1 MSRTAENAIRKT
13 ARILTGTGLL
23 LLELCLAALLLTGCG
38 SGALPGSGGAGT
50 PAGAGSPAGSPAV
63 SEARRDFFAMDTF
76 MTLTVCGP
84 DAEEACD
91 AAVAEISRLDQL
103 FSTGN
108 PESEVSKLNAAG
120 SMVLSEDGQL
130 LVKRSLETW
139 KDTGGAFDIAIYPV
153 MDAWGFTGEERHV
166 PAPETLEKLLPLCDA
181 GKLQFDESSGEL
193 KLPEEGMM
201 IDFGG
206 VVKGYASADVIGI
219 LRSRGIGSACLN
231 LGGNV
236 QVLGKKQNGD
246 PWRIA
251 VRDPEKED
259 KYLGVL
265 HLTDTA
271 AVTSGGYERF
281 FEQNGKTYHHIIDPK
296 TGYPADNGLT
306 SVTIVTPDGTL
317 ADMLSTALFILGT
330 DRAVRYCEDH
340 RGEFDAI
347 LFTDDRKLYATAG
360 LREIL
365 QPAGS
370 VTWIAE

>member
-1 MSRTAENAIRKT
+1 MVRKV
-13 ARILTGTGLL
+13 ILLFL
-23 LLELCLAALLLTGCG
+23 SALLLAGCG
-38 SGALPGSGGAGT
+38 TVSGTGSSAAPGSTAS
-50 PAGAGSPAGSPAV
+50 AAAGSTASAAAGSTEA

-76 MTLTVCGP
+76 MTLTVYGP
-84 DAEEACD
+84 EAEKACD
-91 AAVAEISRLDQL
+91 AAVAEIDRLDQL

-108 PESEVSKLNAAG
+108 PESEVSKLNVSG
-120 SMVLSEDGQL
+120 SLVLSEDGQI

-139 KDTGGAFDIAIYPV
+139 KDTDGAFDIAIYPV

-166 PAPETLEKLLPLCDA
+166 PAPEVLAELLPLCDA
-181 GKLQFDESSGEL
+181 GKLAFDESRGEL

-201 IDFGG
+201 IDLGG

-219 LRSRGIGSACLN
+219 LRSRGIESACLN

-236 QVLGKKQNGD
+236 QVLGKKQNG
-246 PWRIA
+246 
-251 VRDPEKED
+251 
-259 KYLGVL
+259 
-265 HLTDTA
+265 
-271 AVTSGGYERF
+271 
-281 FEQNGKTYHHIIDPK
+281 KTYHHIIDPK
-296 TGYPADNGLT
+296 TGYPAENGLT

-330 DRAVRYCEDH
+330 DRAIRYCEEH

-347 LFTDDRKLYATAG
+347 LYTDDRKMYATAG

-365 QPAGS
+365 QPTGS

>member
-1 MSRTAENAIRKT
+1 MVRKV
-13 ARILTGTGLL
+13 ILLFL
-23 LLELCLAALLLTGCG
+23 SALLLAGCSSTSSVAG
-38 SGALPGSGGAGT
+38 GASSGA
-50 PAGAGSPAGSPAV
+50 AGSTEA

-76 MTLTVCGP
+76 MTLTVYGP

-91 AAVAEISRLDQL
+91 AAVAEIDRLDQL

-108 PESEVSKLNAAG
+108 PESEVSKLNASG
-120 SMVLSEDGQL
+120 SLVLSEDGQI

-139 KDTGGAFDIAIYPV
+139 KDTDGAFDIAIYPV

-166 PAPETLEKLLPLCDA
+166 PAPEVLAELLPLCDA
-181 GKLQFDESSGEL
+181 GKLAFDESRGEL

-201 IDFGG
+201 IDLGG

-219 LRSRGIGSACLN
+219 LKSRGIESACLN

-236 QVLGKKQNGD
+236 QVLGNKQNGD

-251 VRDPEKED
+251 IRDPEKED

-271 AVTSGGYERF
+271 AITSGGYERY
-281 FEQNGKTYHHIIDPK
+281 FEENGKTYHHIIDPK
-296 TGYPADNGLT
+296 TGYPAENGLI

-330 DRAVRYCEDH
+330 DRAIRYCEEH

-347 LFTDDRKLYATAG
+347 LYTDDRKMYATAG

-365 QPAGS
+365 QPTGS

>member
-1 MSRTAENAIRKT
+1 MVRKV
-13 ARILTGTGLL
+13 ILLFL
-23 LLELCLAALLLTGCG
+23 SALLLAGCG
-38 SGALPGSGGAGT
+38 SAPSGAGGASSGT
-50 PAGAGSPAGSPAV
+50 AGSTSSGTSGSTEA

-76 MTLTVCGP
+76 MTLTVYGP
-84 DAEEACD
+84 EAEKACD
-91 AAVAEISRLDQL
+91 AAVAEIDRLDRL

-120 SMVLSEDGQL
+120 SLVLSEDGQI

-139 KDTGGAFDIAIYPV
+139 KDTDGAFDIAIYPI
-153 MDAWGFTGEERHV
+153 MDAWGFTGEDRHV
-166 PAPETLEKLLPLCDA
+166 PSPETLSELLPLCDA
-181 GKLQFDESSGEL
+181 GKLAFDESRGEL

-201 IDFGG
+201 IDLGG

-219 LRSRGIGSACLN
+219 LKSRGIESACLN

-251 VRDPEKED
+251 IRDPEKED

-271 AVTSGGYERF
+271 AITSGGYERY
-281 FEQNGKTYHHIIDPK
+281 FEENGKTYHHIIDPE
-296 TGYPADNGLT
+296 TGYPAENGLT
-306 SVTIVTPDGTL
+306 SVTVVTPDGTL
-317 ADMLSTALFILGT
+317 ADMLSTSLFILGT
-330 DRAVRYCEDH
+330 DRAIRYCEDH
-340 RGEFDAI
+340 KGEFDAI
-347 LFTDDRKLYATAG
+347 LFTDGRKMYATSG

-365 QPAGS
+365 QPTGS